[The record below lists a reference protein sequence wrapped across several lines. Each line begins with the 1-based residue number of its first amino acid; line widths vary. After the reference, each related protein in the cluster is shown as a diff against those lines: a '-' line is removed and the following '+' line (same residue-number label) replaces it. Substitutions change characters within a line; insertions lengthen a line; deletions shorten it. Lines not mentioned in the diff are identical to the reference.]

1 MKPVWVKIH
10 WENPPFWGL
19 VIESNKYPN
28 GHNTFSCVVL
38 HKDGITDPVYCQYGD
53 FASEPSLDDI

>member
-38 HKDGITDPVYCQYGD
+38 HKDGITDPVYCQYE
-53 FASEPSLDDI
+53 ANQV